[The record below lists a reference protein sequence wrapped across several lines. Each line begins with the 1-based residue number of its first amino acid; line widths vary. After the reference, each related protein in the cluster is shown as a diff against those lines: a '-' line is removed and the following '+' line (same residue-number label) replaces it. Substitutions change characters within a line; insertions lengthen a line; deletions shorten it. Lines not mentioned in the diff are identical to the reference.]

1 MWNLPNLRQAR
12 PHQMRMDLQL
22 EGKRALITGSTAGI
36 GFSIAEALAK
46 EGATVIVNGRS
57 KQRVD
62 DAVNRLKRGNCGG
75 KVEGLAADL
84 AKAEGAREAIERYP
98 EVEILVNNLGI
109 FEPKAFEQIPDEDW
123 FRFFETNVL
132 SGVRLSRHYLPR
144 MKQRN
149 CGRIVFISSESA
161 LQIPAEMIHYGM
173 TKTAQ
178 LAISRGLAETTMG
191 TNVTVNCVLPGP
203 TTSEGVDTFLSQMAA
218 ERKTDRSTLEREFFR
233 SVRPTSLL
241 QRFETTEEIASVVAF
256 VCSPRSSAINGAAL
270 RAEGGLVRAIA

>member
-1 MWNLPNLRQAR
+1 
-12 PHQMRMDLQL
+12 MDLQL

-57 KQRVD
+57 KQRAD

-149 CGRIVFISSESA
+149 WGRIVFISSESA
-161 LQIPAEMIHYGM
+161 LQIPPWSNRFGR
-173 TKTAQ
+173 
-178 LAISRGLAETTMG
+178 SRHVPVANGGRKKDRPLHARTR
-191 TNVTVNCVLPGP
+191 VLPFCAP
-203 TTSEGVDTFLSQMAA
+203 DFAA
-218 ERKTDRSTLEREFFR
+218 
-233 SVRPTSLL
+233 
-241 QRFETTEEIASVVAF
+241 
-256 VCSPRSSAINGAAL
+256 AAL
-270 RAEGGLVRAIA
+270 RNHRGDRICGCFRVQPAIVGHQWRSLTGGRWPGEGDCVRHSRFGPGSAVECVILSAAVARRTSQDASDLNAAS

>member
-1 MWNLPNLRQAR
+1 MWNRQNLRQAR
-12 PHQMRMDLQL
+12 PHQIRMDLQL

-46 EGATVIVNGRS
+46 EGAAVIVNGRT

-62 DAVNRLKRGNCGG
+62 EAVNRLKQGNRRG

-84 AKAEGAREAIERYP
+84 AKAEGAREAIGRYP
-98 EVEILVNNLGI
+98 EVEILVNNLG
-109 FEPKAFEQIPDEDW
+109 
-123 FRFFETNVL
+123 

-203 TTSEGVDTFLSQMAA
+203 TASEGVDTFLSQMAA
-218 ERKTDRSTLEREFFR
+218 ERKTGRSTLEREFFR